1 MQYNVGLHFW
11 SERSASHFFGKGVK
25 KIPQKN
31 ASIFVRCSCNKHFTT
46 IMDANSLTT
55 VRFKAQANKFSGIIS
70 KSLSVP
76 KQKLVKQLVY
86 GIQASK
92 DVKLSNIS
100 RALQEDIP
108 LIKTEDRLSRNLDD
122 EDFTDCINKQILRLG
137 DDKITDAMVIAID
150 PGDIMKPY
158 AKAMEKLCGIWD
170 GSEGDKAKGYHLCQV
185 TAANLEHNKVV
196 PLYCEAYSSREEGYT
211 NSTDKVIKIID
222 TVIAYTK
229 TNGTWAIDRMG
240 DNNEIIAH
248 FTKQKLRFVTRLK
261 LNRWICMKNKNGGHI
276 EVQTERMDRHMQ
288 LNHKAQITKIED
300 GKESI
305 IDITFGIT
313 QVTLPDIEGTYYAV
327 VIKGFGQHPMIL
339 LTNKEVNVHES
350 KSIYQIV
357 EIYLTRWKCDECY
370 RYIKQSYNLE
380 DLRVRSYFSIRNLTV
395 IVHAIAYFTSIYIG
409 MNLKL
414 KIMVQ
419 KIFILSKRFFGI
431 PSFFNYAM
439 ADGIFELLKKT
450 ITGVDVGFVGKSGNS
465 SIEIQLD
472 LFPD

>member
-1 MQYNVGLHFW
+1 M
-11 SERSASHFFGKGVK
+11 RD
-25 KIPQKN
+25 
-31 ASIFVRCSCNKHFTT
+31 T
-46 IMDANSLTT
+46 IG
-55 VRFKAQANKFSGIIS
+55 RFKAQSNKFSGIIS

-76 KQKLVKQLVY
+76 KQKLVKQLIY

-92 DVKLSNIS
+92 DVKLSNIG
-100 RALQEDIP
+100 RALREDIP
-108 LIKTEDRLSRNLDD
+108 LIKTEDRLSRNLND
-122 EDFTDCINKQILRLG
+122 EDFTKCINEEILRLG

-158 AKAMEKLCGIWD
+158 AKAMENLCGIWD
-170 GSEGDKAKGYHLCQV
+170 GSEGEAAKGYHLCQV

-196 PLYCEAYSSREEGYT
+196 PLYCEAYSSHEKGYT
-211 NSTDKVIKIID
+211 SSTDKVIKIID
-222 TVIAYTK
+222 TVIRYTK
-229 TNGTWAIDRMG
+229 THGTWAIDRMG
-240 DNNEIIAH
+240 DNNQIINH
-248 FTKQKLRFVTRLK
+248 FTKEKLRFVTRLK
-261 LNRWICMKNKNGGHI
+261 LDRWVCMKNKNGGAI
-276 EVQTERMDRHMQ
+276 TVQTQRMDRHME
-288 LNHKAQITKIED
+288 LSHRAQITKIED
-300 GKESI
+300 GKESVI
-305 IDITFGIT
+305 NITFGIT
-313 QVTLPDIEGTYYAV
+313 SLTLPDLPEIRYNAV

-339 LTNKEVNVHES
+339 LTNKEVNAHES

-380 DLRVRSYFSIRNLTV
+380 DLRVRSYCSIRNLTV

-431 PSFFNYAM
+431 PTFFNYAM

-450 ITGVDVGFVGKSGNS
+450 FTGVNGGLVGKLGNANL
-465 SIEIQLD
+465 EIQLD

>member
-1 MQYNVGLHFW
+1 
-11 SERSASHFFGKGVK
+11 
-25 KIPQKN
+25 
-31 ASIFVRCSCNKHFTT
+31 
-46 IMDANSLTT
+46 MDANSLTIG
-55 VRFKAQANKFSGIIS
+55 RFKAQANKFSGIIS

-76 KQKLVKQLVY
+76 KQKLVKQLIY

-92 DVKLSNIS
+92 DVKLSNIG
-100 RALQEDIP
+100 RALQENIP

-122 EDFTDCINKQILRLG
+122 EDFTKCINEEILRLG

-158 AKAMEKLCGIWD
+158 AKAMENLCGIWD
-170 GSEGDKAKGYHLCQV
+170 GSAGEKARGYHLCQV

-196 PLYCEAYSSREEGYT
+196 PLYCEAYSSAEEGYT

-229 TNGTWAIDRMG
+229 THGTWAIDRMG
-240 DNNEIIAH
+240 DNNKIINH
-248 FTKQKLRFVTRLK
+248 FTHQKLRFVTRLK
-261 LNRWICMKNKNGGHI
+261 LDRWVCMKNKNGGDI
-276 EVQTERMDRHMQ
+276 TVQTERMDRHME
-288 LNHKAQITKIED
+288 LSHKAQITKIED

-305 IDITFGIT
+305 INLGFGLTRI
-313 QVTLPDIEGTYYAV
+313 TLPDIPGTTFNAV

-339 LTNKEVNVHES
+339 ISNKEVNMYEP

-380 DLRVRSYFSIRNLTV
+380 DLRVRSYCSIRNLTV
-395 IVHAIAYFTSIYIG
+395 LVHAISYFTSIYIG
-409 MNLKL
+409 INLKL

-431 PSFFNYAM
+431 PTFFNYAM

-450 ITGVDVGFVGKSGNS
+450 FTGIDRAFVGKSGQANP
-465 SIEIQLD
+465 EIQLN

>member
-1 MQYNVGLHFW
+1 
-11 SERSASHFFGKGVK
+11 
-25 KIPQKN
+25 
-31 ASIFVRCSCNKHFTT
+31 
-46 IMDANSLTT
+46 MDANSCTIG
-55 VRFKAQANKFSGIIS
+55 RFKAQSNKFSGIIS

-76 KQKLVKQLVY
+76 KQKLVKQLIY

-92 DVKLSNIS
+92 DVKLSNIG

-108 LIKTEDRLSRNLDD
+108 LIKTEDRLSRNLND
-122 EDFTDCINKQILRLG
+122 EDLTKCINEEILRLG

-170 GSEGDKAKGYHLCQV
+170 GSEGEAAKGYHLCQV

-196 PLYCEAYSSREEGYT
+196 PLYCEAYSTKEEGYT

-222 TVIAYTK
+222 TVMAYTK
-229 TNGTWAIDRMG
+229 RNGTWAIDRMG
-240 DNNEIIAH
+240 DNNQIINH
-248 FTKQKLRFVTRLK
+248 FTNQKLRFVTRLK
-261 LNRWICMKNKNGGHI
+261 LDRWVCMKNKNGGAI
-276 EVQTERMDRHMQ
+276 TVQTERMDRHME
-288 LNHKAQITKIED
+288 LSHRAQITKIED
-300 GKESI
+300 GKESVI
-305 IDITFGIT
+305 NITFGLT
-313 QVTLPDIEGTYYAV
+313 SVALPDLPGICYNAV

-380 DLRVRSYFSIRNLTV
+380 DLRVRSYCSIRNLTV

-431 PSFFNYAM
+431 PTFFNYAM

-450 ITGVDVGFVGKSGNS
+450 FTGVDGGLVGKLGNANL
-465 SIEIQLD
+465 EIQLD

>member
-1 MQYNVGLHFW
+1 
-11 SERSASHFFGKGVK
+11 
-25 KIPQKN
+25 
-31 ASIFVRCSCNKHFTT
+31 
-46 IMDANSLTT
+46 MDANSCTIG
-55 VRFKAQANKFSGIIS
+55 RFKAQSNKFSGIIS

-76 KQKLVKQLVY
+76 KQKLVKQLIY

-92 DVKLSNIS
+92 DVKLSNIG

-108 LIKTEDRLSRNLDD
+108 LIKTEDRLSRNLND
-122 EDFTDCINKQILRLG
+122 EDLTKCINEEILRLG

-170 GSEGDKAKGYHLCQV
+170 GSEGEAAKGYHLCQV

-196 PLYCEAYSSREEGYT
+196 PLYCEAYSTKEEGYT

-222 TVIAYTK
+222 TVMAYTK
-229 TNGTWAIDRMG
+229 RNGTWAIDRMG
-240 DNNEIIAH
+240 DNNQIINH
-248 FTKQKLRFVTRLK
+248 FTNQKLRFVTRLK
-261 LNRWICMKNKNGGHI
+261 LDRWVCMKNKNGGAI
-276 EVQTERMDRHMQ
+276 TVQTERMDRHME
-288 LNHKAQITKIED
+288 LSHRAQITKIED
-300 GKESI
+300 GKESVI
-305 IDITFGIT
+305 NITFG
-313 QVTLPDIEGTYYAV
+313 VTSVALPDLPGICYNAV

-380 DLRVRSYFSIRNLTV
+380 DLRVRSYCSIRNLTV

-431 PSFFNYAM
+431 PTFFNYAM

-450 ITGVDVGFVGKSGNS
+450 FTGVDGGLVGKLGNANL
-465 SIEIQLD
+465 EIQLD